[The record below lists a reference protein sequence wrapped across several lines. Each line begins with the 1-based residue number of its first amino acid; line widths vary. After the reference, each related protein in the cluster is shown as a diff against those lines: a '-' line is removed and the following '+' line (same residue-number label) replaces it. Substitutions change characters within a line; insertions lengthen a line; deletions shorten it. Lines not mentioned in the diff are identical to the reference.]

1 MRHIRGKTMT
11 TWLECHE
18 CNEMFEVSNEI
29 AEAMH
34 HWREESGDP
43 FLCVDCATHIAWG
56 DAILAMDGERTGNL
70 EEIPV
75 GGNSDSRLPSDKRV
89 REVGG

>member
-1 MRHIRGKTMT
+1 MQRIRGKTMT

-43 FLCVDCATHIAWG
+43 FLCVDCATRMAWG
-56 DAILAMDGERTGNL
+56 DAISAMDGECAGSIAGEVLRRTRPNAICIPNL
-70 EEIPV
+70 AH
-75 GGNSDSRLPSDKRV
+75 
-89 REVGG
+89 

>member
-1 MRHIRGKTMT
+1 MTTAT

-34 HWREESGDP
+34 HWRKESGDP
-43 FLCVDCATHIAWG
+43 FLCVECATQIAWG
-56 DAILAMDGERTGNL
+56 DALAAI
-70 EEIPV
+70 EETAK
-75 GGNSDSRLPSDKRV
+75 GHDNGFNAT
-89 REVGG
+89 

>member
-1 MRHIRGKTMT
+1 MKT
-11 TWLECHE
+11 TWLECSE
-18 CNEMFEVSNEI
+18 CNEMFEVSNSI

-56 DAILAMDGERTGNL
+56 DAIVAMDGENSDTLVEGL
-70 EEIPV
+70 V
-75 GGNSDSRLPSDKRV
+75 GGNSDSRPTTD
-89 REVGG
+89 